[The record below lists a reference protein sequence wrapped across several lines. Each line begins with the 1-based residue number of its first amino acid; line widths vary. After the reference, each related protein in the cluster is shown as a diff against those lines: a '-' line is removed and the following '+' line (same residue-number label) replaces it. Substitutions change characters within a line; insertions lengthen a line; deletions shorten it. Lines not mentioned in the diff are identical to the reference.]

1 MNGGREFLQIL
12 SEPVRKQLEKTEI
25 SFAGL
30 QEVRIRVGRPVL
42 LRVWGKEYSLDCLAG
57 QRDIQETLSYAGN
70 YSLYAYEEE
79 FRQGFFTIRGGHR
92 IGLSGRA
99 NLENGRIASIRPVSC
114 LNIRLAHEQIG
125 CGVWAEP
132 YLWDGGRLKS
142 LLILSPPGCGKT
154 TLLRDLVRILSDERG
169 VTVSVVDERSEIAA
183 CFQGVPQNQ
192 VGLRT
197 DVLDGAPKAEGLF
210 QVIRTMA
217 PEAAAVD
224 ELGGGR
230 DVEAVREAGRCGC
243 AVLATAHGSS
253 LDEIRKKP
261 GLGELLGEQMFGRIL
276 VLGRA
281 ENGMPGVGKV
291 IYDGTGRSLWRQEN
305 R

>member
-1 MNGGREFLQIL
+1 MDGGGAFLQIL
-12 SEPVRKQLEKTEI
+12 SEPVRERLEAAEI

-30 QEVRIRVGRPVL
+30 QEVRIRVGSPVL
-42 LRVWGKEYSLDCLAG
+42 LRVWGKEISLDYLAG

-99 NLENGRIASIRPVSC
+99 NPENGRIASIRPVSC
-114 LNIRLAHEQIG
+114 LNIRLAHEQMG
-125 CGVWAEP
+125 CGAWAEP
-132 YLWDGGRLKS
+132 YLWEKGRLQS

-183 CFQGVPQNQ
+183 SFQGVPQNR
-192 VGLRT
+192 VGMRT
-197 DVLDGAPKAEGLF
+197 DVLDGAPKAEGLL
-210 QVIRTMA
+210 QMIRTMA

-224 ELGGGR
+224 ELGGR
-230 DVEAVREAGRCGC
+230 QDAEAVREAGRCGC
-243 AVLATAHGSS
+243 VVLATAHGSS
-253 LDEIRKKP
+253 LEEVRKKP
-261 GLGELLGEQMFGRIL
+261 GLRELLEERVFGRIL
-276 VLGRA
+276 VLGRS
-281 ENGMPGVGKV
+281 ESGMPGEGKAM
-291 IYDGTGRSLWRQEN
+291 YDSEGHCLWEREN